1 MTPTRP
7 PVSSGT
13 TRTTKATGAEPV
25 RSFMPQVYAG
35 GRHRNITGSD
45 SGPRGRWNA
54 MIKFGPTGHAARS
67 MTRLHLALLGSFDAR
82 LDPGGRLTLARQ
94 KVAALLAFLAS
105 TPGRLHRRDT
115 LAALLWADAPS
126 PRARQ
131 SLRTALAELRL
142 ALAPVSSCLIE
153 RGDAVGLDSD
163 A

>member
-1 MTPTRP
+1 MGPQ
-7 PVSSGT
+7 
-13 TRTTKATGAEPV
+13 RTTAA
-25 RSFMPQVYAG
+25 RSAHYPA
-35 GRHRNITGSD
+35 
-45 SGPRGRWNA
+45 
-54 MIKFGPTGHAARS
+54 GHAARS

-115 LAALLWADAPS
+115 LAALLWADAPG

-142 ALAPVSSCLIE
+142 ALALHRHS
-153 RGDAVGLDSD
+153 RQRHDR
-163 A
+163 